1 MPKLITK
8 KEDYAMSN
16 NRSIKK
22 ILAVALLS
30 SMGLIACGGEVKA
43 KPTNYND
50 QLITFTD
57 NKDEIYHNLIS
68 IIDDAYR
75 DGTLASAVLDKVLY
89 TYSVSVFGRYNRIA
103 EPYNLGEGEITLKE
117 AVRSA
122 QSDNKADADTFI
134 EKHKAYWTTDN
145 DGNRVETEEGKAR
158 EYARLIA
165 KWNTIEDR
173 ISRNFYGDISG
184 GSYSTRGYFDEKKYI
199 ASLRSQ
205 LRKVLWG
212 DDLTTYTKE
221 ADKLVI
227 SPDVREE
234 EVFTKKVTTKAAVET
249 TYLHRQNY
257 QDEVSYTIASSEK
270 LEDAKARYVED
281 EIIPTIYRS
290 LLIEQYL
297 LDESYNS
304 ISRSAARK
312 VNVISI
318 STNSNNDKAADYLM
332 KYFVRNRISGG
343 QVTGDNE
350 EARKAHA
357 NYIDL
362 EDFNE
367 VSNAYKGTPD
377 AQYYLDL
384 VNTDYPGAFPVKSL
398 TYEATPYSYYVGT
411 DYGDMMSNFAKIKD
425 NINLTDS
432 SVESDF
438 TGSYTYTAG
447 VGREIKEN
455 EIMGKSYVTD
465 GWFIRENTIGD
476 LPDSIKNRL
485 VEIGVANVLDNDSTV
500 DRFATATYT
509 VPENESKLVAKING
523 AYYLKIASK
532 QAGANEKD
540 DILFYE
546 GGKYYVVQIEEA
558 VSHSKLSKESEKYA
572 ADKKEEIINE
582 VARLIGENDTYKN
595 LSTKHWLEQAKLK
608 YHDTKVYD
616 YFKENYPDL
625 FD

>member
-1 MPKLITK
+1 
-8 KEDYAMSN
+8 MSN
-16 NRSIKK
+16 NKGFKR

-30 SMGLIACGGEVKA
+30 TIGLVACNNEVQA
-43 KPTNYND
+43 KPANYDD
-50 QLITFTD
+50 QLLTFTD
-57 NKDEIYHNLIS
+57 NTDEIYHNLVS

-89 TYSVSVFGRYNRIA
+89 TYSVSVFGRYNRVA
-103 EPYNLGEGEITLKE
+103 KPYNLGEEEITLKE
-117 AVRSA
+117 AVNNIENG
-122 QSDNKADADTFI
+122 DKALADKFI

-145 DGNRVETEEGKAR
+145 DGNRVTTDDAKTR
-158 EYARLIA
+158 EYERVKA
-165 KWNTIEDR
+165 KWKTIEDR
-173 ISRNFYGDISG
+173 IARNFYSDISG

-199 ASLRSQ
+199 SSLRTQ

-212 DDLTTYTKE
+212 DDLTAYTKE
-221 ADKLVI
+221 SDKLVI
-227 SPDVREE
+227 TPDVREE
-234 EVFTKKVTTKAAVET
+234 EVFTKVVTTKAAVDT

-257 QDEVSYTIASSEK
+257 QDDASYTLATVEK
-270 LEDAKARYVED
+270 LEEAKATYVED

-312 VNVISI
+312 VNVLSI

-332 KYFVRNRISGG
+332 KYFVRNKISGAK
-343 QVTGDNE
+343 GD
-350 EARKAHA
+350 AITLA
-357 NYIDL
+357 
-362 EDFNE
+362 DFNAA
-367 VSNAYKGTPD
+367 STAYTGTPNGH
-377 AQYYLDL
+377 AYLID
-384 VNTDYPGAFPVKSL
+384 VNTAFPGAFPEKSL
-398 TYEATPYSYYVGT
+398 TYAGTDYTYYVGT
-411 DYGDMMSNFAKIKD
+411 DYGDMMANFAKIKD
-425 NINLTDS
+425 NINITDPTL
-432 SVESDF
+432 ESDF
-438 TGSYTYTAG
+438 TGSYSYTAG

-455 EIMGKSYVTD
+455 EIMAKSYVTD
-465 GWFIRENTIGD
+465 GWFIRENSIGD

-485 VEIGVANVLDNDSTV
+485 VEIGVANVLDNESTV
-500 DRFATATYT
+500 DRFAADDYK

-523 AYYLKIASK
+523 AYYLKVASK

-595 LSTKHWLEQAKLK
+595 LSTKHWLKEAALK

-625 FD
+625 F

>member
-1 MPKLITK
+1 
-8 KEDYAMSN
+8 MSN
-16 NRSIKK
+16 NKGFKR

-30 SMGLIACGGEVKA
+30 TIGLVACNNEVQA
-43 KPTNYND
+43 KPANYDD
-50 QLITFTD
+50 QLLTFTD
-57 NKDEIYHNLIS
+57 NTDEIYHNLVS

-89 TYSVSVFGRYNRIA
+89 TYSVSVFGRYNRVA
-103 EPYNLGEGEITLKE
+103 KPYNLGEEEITLKE
-117 AVRSA
+117 AVNNIENG
-122 QSDNKADADTFI
+122 DKALADKFI

-145 DGNRVETEEGKAR
+145 DGNRVTTDDAKTR
-158 EYARLIA
+158 EYERVKA
-165 KWNTIEDR
+165 KWKTIEDR
-173 ISRNFYGDISG
+173 IARNFYSDISG

-199 ASLRSQ
+199 SSLRTQ

-212 DDLTTYTKE
+212 DDLTAYTKE
-221 ADKLVI
+221 SDKLVI
-227 SPDVREE
+227 TPDVREE
-234 EVFTKKVTTKAAVET
+234 EVFTKVVTTKAAVDT

-257 QDEVSYTIASSEK
+257 QDVASYTLATAEK
-270 LEDAKARYVED
+270 LEEAKATYVED

-312 VNVISI
+312 VNVLSI

-332 KYFVRNRISGG
+332 KYFVRNKISGAKG
-343 QVTGDNE
+343 NAITL
-350 EARKAHA
+350 A
-357 NYIDL
+357 
-362 EDFNE
+362 DFNAA
-367 VSNAYKGTPD
+367 SNAYKGTPESQD
-377 AQYYLDL
+377 YIYGAGG
-384 VNTDYPGAFPVKSL
+384 VNEVFPGAFPEKTL
-398 TYEATPYSYYVGT
+398 TYDGDNYTYYVGT
-411 DYGDMMSNFAKIKD
+411 DYGDMMANFAKIKD
-425 NINLTDS
+425 NLNITDTAL
-432 SVESDF
+432 ESDF
-438 TGSYTYTAG
+438 TGSYSYTAG

-455 EIMGKSYVTD
+455 EIRAKSYVTD
-465 GWFIRENTIGD
+465 GWFVRENSIGD

-485 VEIGVANVLDNDSTV
+485 VEIGVANVLDNESTV
-500 DRFATATYT
+500 DRYAEDTYK

-523 AYYLKIASK
+523 AYYLKVASK

-595 LSTKHWLEQAKLK
+595 LSTKHWLKEAALK

-625 FD
+625 F

>member
-1 MPKLITK
+1 
-8 KEDYAMSN
+8 MSN
-16 NRSIKK
+16 NKGFKR

-30 SMGLIACGGEVKA
+30 TIGLVACNNEVQA
-43 KPTNYND
+43 KPANYDD
-50 QLITFTD
+50 QLLTFTD
-57 NKDEIYHNLIS
+57 NTDEIYHNLVS

-89 TYSVSVFGRYNRIA
+89 TYSVSVFGRYNRVA
-103 EPYNLGEGEITLKE
+103 KPYNLGEEEITLKE
-117 AVRSA
+117 AVNNIENG
-122 QSDNKADADTFI
+122 DKALADKFI

-145 DGNRVETEEGKAR
+145 DGNRVTTDDAKTR
-158 EYARLIA
+158 EYERVKA
-165 KWNTIEDR
+165 KWKTIEDR
-173 ISRNFYGDISG
+173 IARNFYSDISG

-199 ASLRSQ
+199 SSLRTQ

-212 DDLTTYTKE
+212 DDLTAYTKE
-221 ADKLVI
+221 SDKLVI
-227 SPDVREE
+227 TPDVREE
-234 EVFTKKVTTKAAVET
+234 EVFTKVVTTKAAVDT

-257 QDEVSYTIASSEK
+257 QDVASYTLATAEK
-270 LEDAKARYVED
+270 LEEAKATYVED

-312 VNVISI
+312 VNVLSI

-332 KYFVRNRISGG
+332 KYFVRNKISGAKG
-343 QVTGDNE
+343 NAITL
-350 EARKAHA
+350 A
-357 NYIDL
+357 
-362 EDFNE
+362 DFNAA
-367 VSNAYKGTPD
+367 SNAYKGTPESQD
-377 AQYYLDL
+377 YIYGAGG
-384 VNTDYPGAFPVKSL
+384 VNEVFPGAFPEKTL
-398 TYEATPYSYYVGT
+398 TYDGDNYTYYVGT
-411 DYGDMMSNFAKIKD
+411 DYGDMMANFAKIKD
-425 NINLTDS
+425 NLNITDTAL
-432 SVESDF
+432 ESDF
-438 TGSYTYTAG
+438 TGSYSYTAG

-455 EIMGKSYVTD
+455 EIRAKSYVTD
-465 GWFIRENTIGD
+465 GWFVRENSIGD

-485 VEIGVANVLDNDSTV
+485 VEIGVANVLDNESTV
-500 DRFATATYT
+500 DRYAEAEYK

-523 AYYLKIASK
+523 AYYLKVASK

-595 LSTKHWLEQAKLK
+595 LSTKHWLKEAALK

-625 FD
+625 F